1 MTSFDSYR
9 SNAAE
14 IPRIRKWFFFALMLS
29 LVFHFALFLFFRSAK
44 LERFSEYTE
53 RLVPRAFTAN
63 RLEID
68 PKLLEPEKEQAEPA
82 PQQTQ
87 IPKMDLP
94 RESPQSDEIPEEMRA
109 TPAARELAEPI
120 VNEKPGVDTAG
131 VQTFKK
137 IQENAARDMNA
148 SLDSF
153 RDQLIKD
160 KPKAPSRSLLDL
172 AEKERSTATASNAG
186 AGSSVT
192 PQFSD
197 LDALLA
203 QSGNLKAGTAPIL
216 MPTDLL
222 FEFDKADLR
231 ENAKASLQKLG
242 KLIKR
247 NPATSFSIEGHTD
260 SFGSDEYNQDLS
272 ERRANTVALWLETNM
287 GIDPAKITTVGY
299 GSRKLIAPGDGT
311 KEEQQINRRV
321 EIVIRAPR

>member
-1 MTSFDSYR
+1 
-9 SNAAE
+9 
-14 IPRIRKWFFFALMLS
+14 
-29 LVFHFALFLFFRSAK
+29 
-44 LERFSEYTE
+44 
-53 RLVPRAFTAN
+53 
-63 RLEID
+63 
-68 PKLLEPEKEQAEPA
+68 
-82 PQQTQ
+82 
-87 IPKMDLP
+87 
-94 RESPQSDEIPEEMRA
+94 MRA
-109 TPAARELAEPI
+109 TPAAHELAAPI
-120 VNEKPGVDTAG
+120 VNEKPGVETAG

-160 KPKAPSRSLLDL
+160 KPKAPARSLLDL
-172 AEKERSTATASNAG
+172 SEQERSTATASNAG
-186 AGSSVT
+186 SSAT

-197 LDALLA
+197 LDTLLA

-222 FEFDKADLR
+222 FEFDKAELR
-231 ENAKASLQKLG
+231 ESAKASLQKLG
-242 KLIKR
+242 KLIQR
-247 NPATSFSIEGHTD
+247 NPATSFGIEGHTD

-272 ERRANTVALWLETNM
+272 ERRANIVAAWLETNM
-287 GIDPAKITTVGY
+287 GINPAKITTVGF